1 MTPLKES
8 KDPKLNHYLPGP
20 RFAQILRVVYNR
32 GLLMDLA
39 AIQAALRER
48 NIDAWLFYDH
58 HHRDP
63 IAYRVLG
70 LPEGLMVTRRWF
82 YLVPAEGEPVKLVH
96 KIEAG
101 HLDSIPGKKLQ
112 YSGWQELFDN
122 LKAMLS
128 LQRDIAMQ
136 YSPNNIVFYVSLVD
150 GGTIDLLRG
159 LGKNI
164 VSSADLVAQF
174 EATWSEAQIK
184 THFAARDAIDAIT
197 AAAFQE
203 IGRRARNGGTTEH
216 GIQQWF
222 MEAFRRENLVTDD
235 PPIVAVNA
243 NAGNPHY
250 EPRADRS
257 APIRE
262 GDLVLL
268 DVWGK
273 KNTAGAVY
281 YDITWMGFVGGAAS
295 GRMREIFEIVRDARD
310 AGVRTVVDAVAT
322 GRRIAGWEVDRAT
335 RGHIQKAGYGDYFVH
350 RTGHSIGIDV
360 HANGA
365 NMDDLE
371 IHDERQILPNSCFS
385 IEPGIYLP
393 EFGVRSEVNVLVRA
407 KSAEV
412 TGKIQRE
419 IVTI

>member
-1 MTPLKES
+1 
-8 KDPKLNHYLPGP
+8 
-20 RFAQILRVVYNR
+20 
-32 GLLMDLA
+32 MDLA
-39 AIQAALRER
+39 AIQSALRER

-70 LPEGLMVTRRWF
+70 LPASLMVTRRWF

-96 KIEAG
+96 KIESG
-101 HLDSIPGKKLQ
+101 HLDSVPGKRHQ
-112 YSGWQELFDN
+112 YSGWQELFDK
-122 LKAMLS
+122 LKSILANY
-128 LQRDIAMQ
+128 RDLAMQ
-136 YSPNNIVFYVSLVD
+136 YSPNNIVFTISLVD

-159 LGKNI
+159 LGKNV

-174 EATWSEAQIK
+174 ESTWSEAQIQS
-184 THFAARDAIDAIT
+184 HFAARDSIDSLV

-203 IGRRARNGGTTEH
+203 IGSRVRNGGTQEH
-216 GIQQWF
+216 EIQQWF
-222 MEAFRRENLVTDD
+222 MEAFGRENLLTDD

-243 NAGNPHY
+243 NAANPHY
-250 EPRADRS
+250 EPHAS
-257 APIRE
+257 HPVPIRE
-262 GDLVLL
+262 GDLILL

-273 KNTAGAVY
+273 KDTPDSVY
-281 YDITWMGFVGGAAS
+281 YDITWMGFVGGSPS
-295 GRMREIFEIVRDARD
+295 GRMHEIFQIVREARD
-310 AGVRTVVDAVAT
+310 AGVKTVLEAINS

-335 RGHIQKAGYGDYFVH
+335 RGHIQKAGYGDYFIH
-350 RTGHSIGIDV
+350 RTGHSIGTDV
-360 HANGA
+360 HSNGA

-419 IVTI
+419 IVNI

>member
-1 MTPLKES
+1 
-8 KDPKLNHYLPGP
+8 
-20 RFAQILRVVYNR
+20 
-32 GLLMDLA
+32 MDLS

-70 LPEGLMVTRRWF
+70 LPAGLMVTRRWF
-82 YLVPAEGEPVKLVH
+82 YLIPAQGEPVKLVH

-101 HLDSIPGKKLQ
+101 HLDSLPGRKQQ
-112 YSGWQELFDN
+112 YAGWQELFDS
-122 LKAMLS
+122 LKSMLAS
-128 LQRDIAMQ
+128 YRDVAMQ
-136 YSPNNIVFYVSLVD
+136 YSPNNIVFTISLVD
-150 GGTIDLLRG
+150 GGTIELLRG
-159 LGKNI
+159 LGKNV
-164 VSSADLVAQF
+164 VSSADLVALF
-174 EATWSEAQIK
+174 EATWSEEQIQS
-184 THFAARDAIDAIT
+184 HFAARDAIDSIT

-203 IGRRARNGGTTEH
+203 IGRRVRNGGAKEH
-216 GIQQWF
+216 EIQQWF
-222 MEAFRRENLVTDD
+222 VEAFRREDLVTDD

-250 EPRADRS
+250 EPRADHPM
-257 APIRE
+257 PIRE

-273 KNTAGAVY
+273 KNSPGAVY
-281 YDITWMGFVGGAAS
+281 YDITWVGFVGAPPS
-295 GRMREIFEIVRDARD
+295 GQMHEVFAIVRDARD
-310 AGVRTVVDAVAT
+310 AGVKTVLDAIKS

-335 RGHIQKAGYGDYFVH
+335 RGHIQQAGYGDYFIH
-350 RTGHSIGIDV
+350 RTGHSIGTDV

-393 EFGVRSEVNVLVRA
+393 EFGMRSEVNVLVRA